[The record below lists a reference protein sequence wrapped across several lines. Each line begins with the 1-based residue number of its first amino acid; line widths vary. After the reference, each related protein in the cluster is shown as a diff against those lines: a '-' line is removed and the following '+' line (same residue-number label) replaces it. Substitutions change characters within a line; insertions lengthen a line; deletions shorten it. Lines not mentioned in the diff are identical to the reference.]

1 MSITAATS
9 PACILRRLRHRCGS
23 RSSTRR
29 SAGRKAARPQGRKAA
44 RPQGRG
50 KIERFFGTINTEL
63 LPELAGRLVKGQP
76 ASPPALSLSELDAA
90 IAAFIVDVYHARP
103 HSQTD
108 ETRGQS
114 VGCHLNNASVTGL
127 SVSIPF

>member
-23 RSSTRR
+23 HSSTRR
-29 SAGRKAARPQGRKAA
+29 SAGRKAA